1 MKKSQFTIKKIE
13 NGYGIF
19 IRKYQNTP
27 EHQAHPL
34 AVLPT
39 KEAAKQR
46 LSQYLRRVNGG
57 AA

>member
-19 IRKYQNTP
+19 LRSM
-27 EHQAHPL
+27 QARPL
-34 AVLPT
+34 AVFPT
-39 KEAAKQR
+39 KEAAKKR
-46 LSQYLRRVNGG
+46 LRDYLRKVNGG